1 MSNGVARKLNL
12 ALYLNPETSE
22 ADRFAV
28 GALREWYDKAKRS
41 HPDRTSLE
49 MVVRLFHRDIYL
61 AGLYIHLLNPRLSR
75 SLSVALDPENLT
87 STAFWRQLHACGLS
101 DDGSEASTA
110 EEALFSP
117 SQLTQLQ
124 QLLAE
129 QNAHIVAVQQEL
141 QQLRQLADNQA
152 RQLKRL
158 QGQQSSAAPDSGVQG
173 SGTQISESKGIS
185 LESTDLSELMPPSAQ
200 LKKIKQKGLF

>member
-28 GALREWYDKAKRS
+28 GALREGYDKAKRS
-41 HPDRTSLE
+41 HTDRTSLE
-49 MVVRLFHRDIYL
+49 MVVRLFDRDIYL

-75 SLSVALDPENLT
+75 SLSVALDSENLPA
-87 STAFWRQLHACGLS
+87 TAFWRQLHACGLS

-158 QGQQSSAAPDSGVQG
+158 QGQPQSSAAPG
-173 SGTQISESKGIS
+173 SGTQISESKGTS
-185 LESTDLSELMPPSAQ
+185 FESTDLSELMPPSAQ

>member
-28 GALREWYDKAKRS
+28 DALRDWYDKAKRS

-61 AGLYIHLLNPRLSR
+61 AGLCIHLLNPRLSR
-75 SLSVALDPENLT
+75 SLSVALDSDNLT
-87 STAFWRQLHACGLS
+87 PTAFWRQLHACGLS

-158 QGQQSSAAPDSGVQG
+158 QGQPPSSAAQS
-173 SGTQISESKGIS
+173 SGTQISENKGTS
-185 LESTDLSELMPPSAQ
+185 FESTDLSELMPPSAQ

>member
-1 MSNGVARKLNL
+1 MSSGVARKLNL

-22 ADRFAV
+22 ADHFAV
-28 GALREWYDKAKRS
+28 GALREWYEKAKRS
-41 HPDRTSLE
+41 HSDRTSLE

-75 SLSVALDPENLT
+75 SLSVALDSESLT
-87 STAFWRQLHACGLS
+87 PTAFWRQLHACGLS
-101 DDGSEASTA
+101 EDGSEATTA
-110 EEALFSP
+110 AEVLFSP

-141 QQLRQLADNQA
+141 QQLRQLADSQA

-158 QGQQSSAAPDSGVQG
+158 QGQPLASTDPG
-173 SGTQISESKGIS
+173 SGTQISESRGTS
-185 LESTDLSELMPPSAQ
+185 LESTDLSELMRPSAQ